1 MTRLVAALT
10 LACFVPLMAGCDAST
25 ANQVAGAQ
33 FVAANS
39 STVII
44 DMAPNSAADL
54 DQARAMATQK
64 CALFGGSG
72 AVLES
77 LNIIANNR
85 ERASFLCR

>member
-1 MTRLVAALT
+1 MSGSLSAL
-10 LACFVPLMAGCDAST
+10 LSGCIVLLCAGCDGSAVTSD
-25 ANQVAGAQ
+25 VGAR

-54 DQARAMATQK
+54 TQARAMATEK

-77 LNIIANNR
+77 LNLIANNR

>member
-1 MTRLVAALT
+1 MSRS
-10 LACFVPLMAGCDAST
+10 LAGLLSGCIVLLCAGCDGST
-25 ANQVAGAQ
+25 ATSDVGAR

-39 STVII
+39 STVIV

-54 DQARAMATQK
+54 TQARAMAAEK

-77 LNIIANNR
+77 LNLIANNR